1 MQCILVILSNF
12 CNSWNAV
19 PYNSESN
26 IPLPPENN
34 GFFLVNPE
42 SNGPPSE
49 SNVMDVKLAP
59 FAC

>member
-1 MQCILVILSNF
+1 MQ
-12 CNSWNAV
+12 
-19 PYNSESN
+19 YRT
-26 IPLPPENN
+26 IPKVTSPPPENN